1 MQELSKL
8 SALVELTQNRDY
20 KYPGNCQPLTA
31 PGSIPP
37 GSLNH
42 NCKGSLQFQVQ
53 QILQPP
59 ALLPTSAH
67 FGAHPSAASTHSAQ
81 STSPHCVT
89 VRHRPNIITSH
100 AHTHQLKTYSYLFCS
115 THSNPPSAF
124 TAHISFTAT
133 SAVSAANAATNTAT
147 AISAASAAY
156 TATSSA
162 FAATK
167 SSSASRASAI
177 NSAAT
182 TAATTAAATAT
193 PVTPQLP
200 PLPPS
205 QPQSQQSG
213 SQRPGV
219 SSHVPSEHQVVLA
232 EEEWEMSS
240 ADADLLNAVAADA
253 LDPMSPRALQ
263 AQLQSLDA
271 SIEQLQK
278 LRKEATATTLTGS
291 HLEAGKGQRC

>member
-1 MQELSKL
+1 MP
-8 SALVELTQNRDY
+8 T
-20 KYPGNCQPLTA
+20 
-31 PGSIPP
+31 
-37 GSLNH
+37 
-42 NCKGSLQFQVQ
+42 
-53 QILQPP
+53 P
-59 ALLPTSAH
+59 AHS
-67 FGAHPSAASTHSAQ
+67 GAHPSAARTHSAQ

-115 THSNPPSAF
+115 THSNAPPAF

-162 FAATK
+162 SAATK

-182 TAATTAAATAT
+182 TAANTAT

-213 SQRPGV
+213 SQHPGV

-278 LRKEATATTLTGS
+278 LRKEATATTLTGC
-291 HLEAGKGQRC
+291 HEEAGKGQRC